1 MRWGGLVGAG
11 LLLVLTT
18 APALAAEAWRYL
30 MPDGSVGM
38 TDDYGKI
45 PAGAG
50 SIQRVELP
58 DAAPAAESEWGGRL
72 RRWLDERAAA
82 GRAAAPQATDPAATA
97 SGGERE
103 KLLKQANDAAT
114 AAASAREAWRNG
126 SPPRTG
132 GAGPAVD
139 AGAPA
144 ADGLSA
150 TPRLAPAARSAPR
163 TKELLVLALT
173 ATMTSGLLW
182 RSLVALVLAATAL
195 AVWKLAALS
204 DGKRRWAWR
213 IGAITALAL
222 WLALAL
228 PPAARAWQVDFAELI
243 DAWQA
248 PHTNR

>member
-1 MRWGGLVGAG
+1 
-11 LLLVLTT
+11 LTLAA
-18 APALAAEAWRYL
+18 APAVAAEAWRYQ

-45 PAGAG
+45 PDGAEA
-50 SIQRVELP
+50 IRRVELP
-58 DAAPAAESEWGGRL
+58 DAGPAAESEWGGRL

-82 GRAAAPQATDPAATA
+82 GRVAAPPAAAPATTGSQTA
-97 SGGERE
+97 DRE
-103 KLLKQANDAAT
+103 ALLQQANDAAA

-126 SPPRTG
+126 PPPAAADGDGASG
-132 GAGPAVD
+132 G
-139 AGAPA
+139 GAPA
-144 ADGLSA
+144 AGGLAGMPKFSPDA
-150 TPRLAPAARSAPR
+150 LSAPR
-163 TKELLVLALT
+163 TKELMVLALT

-182 RSLVALVLAATAL
+182 RALVALVLAAMAV

-213 IGAITALAL
+213 IGAIAALAC

-228 PPAARAWQVDFAELI
+228 PPAARAWQVDFAELV

-248 PHTNR
+248 PPKPR